1 MTLRALLEK
10 ILNTYLQE
18 KNKPLKGN
26 SLAKCFRSGLKN
38 VVSDDLIS
46 GSLITK
52 GHQGKGVGL
61 QYHGLGY
68 SIRQYPFQLPKG
80 LILFIYFHRI

>member
-1 MTLRALLEK
+1 MTLRELLEK

-26 SLAKCFRSGLKN
+26 SLAECFRSGLKN
-38 VVSDDLIS
+38 VVNDDHIS

-52 GHQGKGVGL
+52 GSPGQGSWATVPWIGLFDTTISTSAAKG
-61 QYHGLGY
+61 
-68 SIRQYPFQLPKG
+68 
-80 LILFIYFHRI
+80 FIYFHRI

>member
-26 SLAKCFRSGLKN
+26 SLAKCLRSGLKN

-52 GHQGKGVGL
+52 GSPGQGSWAIVPCMDWA
-61 QYHGLGY
+61 
-68 SIRQYPFQLPKG
+68 IRYDNIRFSCQ
-80 LILFIYFHRI
+80 RI